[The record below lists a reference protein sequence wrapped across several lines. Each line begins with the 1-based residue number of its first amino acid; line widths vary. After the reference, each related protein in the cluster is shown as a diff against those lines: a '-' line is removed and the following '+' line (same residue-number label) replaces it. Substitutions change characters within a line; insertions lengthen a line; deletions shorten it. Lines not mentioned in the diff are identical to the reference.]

1 MTSAFSWQNL
11 VFALLHFVFQGQIC
25 LLLQVFL
32 GEGNGTPLQYS
43 CLENPMVGRAWWV
56 ASAIHQRAP
65 QRLNHLTHD
74 SGVSELPP
82 LLRHHMEEPRLPL
95 LLSAFL

>member
-1 MTSAFSWQNL
+1 MTPQLGGNSAGIQTHCEVSQW
-11 VFALLHFVFQGQIC
+11 VAS
-25 LLLQVFL
+25 
-32 GEGNGTPLQYS
+32 S
-43 CLENPMVGRAWWV
+43 CGRALRPHHQLF
-56 ASAIHQRAP
+56 SAIHQRAP